1 MLQQNSIE
9 MTLFNSSAS
18 KIASVAVFCPQSKA
32 PDEAYL
38 NHLHSFL
45 TRREHLESFREAIF
59 DLKNV
64 WKIFA
69 EQRDDIAALAQGPKY
84 MQNLSDW
91 ITTGDAF
98 LISNVMSGIL
108 SLPLLVIIQ
117 VGQYLEYLELHGIK
131 HAEFIA
137 QLRRGGGVQG
147 YCGGLPPAI
156 AIACSKNEKE
166 VLENATVAMRIAL
179 AIGAYGELGDDE
191 AIPGAT
197 TIVVR
202 TKRAGQG
209 DELISRFP
217 GVSIFCARMVLMRS
231 RRVGY

>member
-1 MLQQNSIE
+1 
-9 MTLFNSSAS
+9 MTLFNRSAS
-18 KIASVAVFCPQSKA
+18 QVASVAVFCPQSKA

-45 TRREHLESFREAIF
+45 FRHEHLESFRQDIIN
-59 DLKNV
+59 LKNV
-64 WKIFA
+64 WQIFA
-69 EQRDDIAALAQGPKY
+69 NQRKDIAALAQGPKY
-84 MQNLSDW
+84 MQKLSDW
-91 ITTGDAF
+91 ILTGDASP
-98 LISNVMSGIL
+98 LVGIMSGIL

-131 HAEFIA
+131 HAEFLA
-137 QLRRGGGVQG
+137 QLRKGGGMQG

-156 AIACSKNEKE
+156 AIASSRNEKE
-166 VLENATVAMRIAL
+166 VLTNAAIAMRLAL

-191 AIPGAT
+191 TIPGAT

-209 DELISRFP
+209 DELISKFP
-217 GVSIFCARMVLMRS
+217 GVSPQVLKAS
-231 RRVGY
+231 CYSWLG